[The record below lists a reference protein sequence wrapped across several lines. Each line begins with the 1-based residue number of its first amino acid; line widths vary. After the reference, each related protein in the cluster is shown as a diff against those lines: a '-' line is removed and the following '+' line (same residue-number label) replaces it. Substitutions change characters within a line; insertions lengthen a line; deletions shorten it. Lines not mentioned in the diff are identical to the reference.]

1 MKKLYLGCLFTL
13 FSAAFTFAQQEK
25 ISFEVY
31 FEFNK
36 AKLKQVSMDKIDSV
50 LTATTSRRL
59 KSRVSGHTCDIGTD
73 NYNMDLSEKRA
84 QATFEFLKE
93 KGEREDRLE
102 LVFYGEKDAKYPN
115 DLDGRPLNRRV
126 ELTFTLEDDDRD
138 TVIRESCAEVFIE
151 KRSYKPNKNK
161 AVSFELRV
169 LNSLSKLQAENVSAE
184 DKSGKKLYFTGVMY
198 YNAKVNGAVMLPV
211 KNLKIKIP
219 AAGEPK
225 AGFTLYRGEESGGKI
240 VWVNTGKACE
250 PQTSGNSCNTY
261 NFEMS
266 LEGYCACAKQRDCE
280 EDCNPNPFSE
290 ETYPK
295 SSEADVK
302 ASKAGTMVRFPD
314 GSYPKDLASLQVDV
328 IDDINFEADLDVC
341 EQFTYGVTT
350 KEWYPAYYNME
361 AIQNIIVETKDGGTA
376 VESDPN
382 KSQKVYVPLD
392 KVKDIDN
399 PVLIYGS
406 PHSKG
411 YLRWDNAKYEQK
423 TCLGSVNCQYAVFE
437 VPGTGGYKLGS
448 WKDGEP
454 QKAADKYI
462 LKVRV
467 LKNNVVLV
475 GDKKSNYVY
484 KAKNF
489 ERKGKQRPK
498 EYSIHEFQNGSGQ
511 MVVLVKHTK
520 KNGEKLYQEAAFD
533 DLIFK
538 SSKNM
543 YIMRRK
549 GFKKVDNFENIE
561 VSKCK

>member
-13 FSAAFTFAQQEK
+13 FCATFTFAQQEK

-36 AKLKQVSMDKIDSV
+36 AKLKQVSIDKIDSV
-50 LTATTSRRL
+50 LTATSVRRL

-73 NYNMDLSEKRA
+73 PYNMDLSEKRA
-84 QATFEFLKE
+84 RATFEFLKE
-93 KGEREDRLE
+93 KGENEDKLE
-102 LVFYGEKDAKYPN
+102 LNFYGEKDAKYPN
-115 DLDGRPLNRRV
+115 DREGRPLNRRV

-138 TVIRESCAEVFIE
+138 TVVRDGCAEVFIE
-151 KRSYKPNKNK
+151 KGTYKPNKNK
-161 AVSFELRV
+161 DVSFEIRE
-169 LNSLSKLQAENVSAE
+169 LNSLSKLQAENIAIE

-198 YNAKVNGAVMLPV
+198 YNAKVNGNALSPS

-225 AGFTLYRGEESGGKI
+225 PGFTLHRGEESGGKV

-250 PQTSGNSCNTY
+250 PQTSGNNCKTY
-261 NFEMS
+261 NFEMT

-280 EDCNPNPFSE
+280 EDCNPNPFAE

-302 ASKAGTMVRFPD
+302 SSGAGTMVRFPD
-314 GSYPKDLASLQVDV
+314 GAYPKDLSSLQVDV
-328 IDDINFEADLDVC
+328 IDDTKFEADLDVC
-341 EQFTYGVTT
+341 EQFTYGIVTE
-350 KEWYPAYYNME
+350 EWFPAYANIK
-361 AIQNIIVETKDGGTA
+361 ATQNIIVKAKDGGNA
-376 VESDPN
+376 VNSDAN
-382 KSQKVYVPLD
+382 KSQKVYVPVE
-392 KVKDIDN
+392 KVKDLDN
-399 PVLIYGS
+399 PILIYGA

-423 TCLGSVNCQYAVFE
+423 TCLGSVNCKYVVFE
-437 VPGTGGYKLGS
+437 VPGTGNYKLGS
-448 WKDGEP
+448 WEDGEP
-454 QKAADKYI
+454 EKMEDKYI

-467 LKNNVVLV
+467 FKDNVVLV
-475 GDKKSNYVY
+475 GDKKDNYVY
-484 KAKNF
+484 KAKNA

-498 EYSIHEFQNGSGQ
+498 EYNVREFKNGSGQ
-511 MVVLVKHTK
+511 MAVLIKQTK
-520 KNGEKLYQEAAFD
+520 KNGKKFYQEAAFD

-543 YIMRRK
+543 YIARRK
-549 GFKKVDNFENIE
+549 DFKKVDDFKDIE